1 MKAMIRIV
9 AFAAALAG
17 AGTVAHAQNFSESS
31 QDLEMVGEAPAACV
45 LRAPSATA
53 GVNAS
58 FDPTGPTSGELRIL
72 QMVNPT
78 TAEPLPT
85 SITLSLPVICN
96 ASHRIE
102 LRSQNGGL
110 LRDRGNAR
118 NRQSGTG
125 FGEFVTYRVG
135 LAWAGQQRD
144 ATSEEARNL
153 NIDAFRGAA
162 GDAVLNVSIPGGG
175 GPLVAGRYSDAIIV
189 EFLVAN

>member
-1 MKAMIRIV
+1 
-9 AFAAALAG
+9 
-17 AGTVAHAQNFSESS
+17 
-31 QDLEMVGEAPAACV
+31 
-45 LRAPSATA
+45 
-53 GVNAS
+53 
-58 FDPTGPTSGELRIL
+58 
-72 QMVNPT
+72 MVNPT

-85 SITLSLPVICN
+85 SITLALPVVCN

-110 LRDRGNAR
+110 LRNRGNAR
-118 NRQSGTG
+118 NRQSGSG

-144 ATSEEARNL
+144 VTSEEARNL
-153 NIDAFRGAA
+153 SIDAFRGAA
-162 GDAVLNVSIPGGG
+162 GDAVLNVSLPGGG

>member
-1 MKAMIRIV
+1 MKASIRLAAFAV
-9 AFAAALAG
+9 AFA
-17 AGTVAHAQNFSESS
+17 TTPVWAQDFSESD
-31 QDLEMVGEAPAACV
+31 QALELVGEAPAACV

-53 GVNAS
+53 GVNAN
-58 FDPTGPTSGELRIL
+58 FDPTGPASGELRIV
-72 QMVNPT
+72 QMVDPN

-118 NRQSGTG
+118 NRQNGSG
-125 FGEFVTYRVG
+125 FGEFLTYRVG
-135 LAWAGQQRD
+135 LNWAGQQRE

-153 NIDAFRGAA
+153 IVAAPRGAA
-162 GDAVLNVSIPGGG
+162 GDATISFSLPGGG
-175 GPLVAGRYSDAIIV
+175 GPLIAGRYSDAIIV
-189 EFLVAN
+189 EFQAAN

>member
-1 MKAMIRIV
+1 MKAMIRIA
-9 AFAAALAG
+9 AFAAAF
-17 AGTVAHAQNFSESS
+17 AGTSAIAQAQNFSESD
-31 QDLEMVGEAPAACV
+31 QELEMVGEAPAACV

-58 FDPTGPTSGELRIL
+58 FDPTGPTSGELRII

-85 SITLSLPVICN
+85 SITLALPVVCN

-110 LRDRGNAR
+110 LRDQGNAR
-118 NRQSGTG
+118 NRQSGSG

-144 ATSEEARNL
+144 VTSEEARNL
-153 NIDAFRGAA
+153 SIDAFRGAA
-162 GDAVLNVSIPGGG
+162 GDAVLNVSLPGGG

>member
-1 MKAMIRIV
+1 MKASIRLA
-9 AFAAALAG
+9 AFAVAL
-17 AGTVAHAQNFSESS
+17 TVTPAWAQDFSESD
-31 QDLEMVGEAPAACV
+31 QELELVGEAPAACV

-53 GVNAS
+53 GVNAN
-58 FDPTGPTSGELRIL
+58 FDPTGPTSGELRIV
-72 QMVNPT
+72 QMVDPN

-125 FGEFVTYRVG
+125 FGEFLTYRVG
-135 LAWAGQQRD
+135 LNWAGQQRE

-153 NIDAFRGAA
+153 IVSTTRGAA
-162 GDAVLNVSIPGGG
+162 GDATISFSLPGGG
-175 GPLVAGRYSDAIIV
+175 GPLIAGRYSDAIIV
-189 EFLVAN
+189 EFQAAN

>member
-1 MKAMIRIV
+1 MKASIRI
-9 AFAAALAG
+9 AALAMVLI
-17 AGTVAHAQNFSESS
+17 AALPAAQAQDFSESD
-31 QDLEMVGEAPAACV
+31 QPLELAGEAPPACV

-53 GVNAS
+53 GVNAN
-58 FDPTGPTSGELRIL
+58 FDPTGPASGELRIV
-72 QMVNPT
+72 QMVNPG

-85 SITLSLPVICN
+85 SITLALPVICN

-118 NRQSGTG
+118 NRQSSTG
-125 FGEFVTYRVG
+125 FGEFLTYRVG
-135 LAWAGQQRD
+135 LNWAGQQRD

-153 NIDAFRGAA
+153 SINAARGAA
-162 GDAVLNVSIPGGG
+162 GDALLTFSLPGGG

-189 EFLVAN
+189 EFHAAN